1 MEMTLLIIAAAN
13 AVIGWSIGICGIAGF
28 LLPMLY
34 TAALDYSVEL
44 ALAASFL
51 AFLVSGVIGS
61 YNYYRAGNLEKNIS
75 FKLSAGSIAGAV
87 AGVYLQALI
96 SQSVAKTILYLVVL
110 LSGLSILYR
119 LWRER
124 KPSCA
129 AGSELAHD
137 GRLVNKTWFLLA
149 LGLSTGAVCSLSGAG
164 GPILVMPLLVTLGV
178 SPRLAVGIAL
188 LNSVFI
194 AVPSCLGY
202 LARVNAAELW
212 QLLLLVCVSHGL
224 GVLVGSRMA
233 SVVPINALKIFVAV
247 FSVSIAI
254 YMLA

>member
-1 MEMTLLIIAAAN
+1 MDATLCIVALAN
-13 AVIGWSIGICGIAGF
+13 ALVGWSIGVCGIAGF

-34 TAALDYSVEL
+34 TAALGYSVEL

-61 YNYYRAGNLEKNIS
+61 YNYYRAGNLEWEIS
-75 FKLSAGSIAGAV
+75 LKLSAGSIAGAL

-96 SQSVAKTILYLVVL
+96 SQQSAKVILYLVVL
-110 LSGLSILYR
+110 VSGLSIIYR

-124 KPSCA
+124 HA
-129 AGSELAHD
+129 AVAACTGAANEGGLTRS
-137 GRLVNKTWFLLA
+137 TWFLLA
-149 LGLSTGAVCSLSGAG
+149 LGVGTGAVCSLSGAG

-194 AVPSCLGY
+194 AVPACVGY
-202 LARVNAAELW
+202 LARVDAGALLR
-212 QLLLLVCVSHGL
+212 LLLLVCVSHGL
-224 GVLVGSRMA
+224 GVFAGSRMA
-233 SVVPINALKIFVAV
+233 SVVPVNALKIFVAV
-247 FSVSIAI
+247 FSVCISL